1 MGRPLELVTFVT
13 RAESRVDALLSL
25 SEEPRTRPDLQEE
38 TGIPR
43 ATLSR
48 ILADFR
54 ERELVVRDGHEYGLT
69 PLGELLANEVGSL
82 LDSVAAMQR
91 LADVRQWLSV
101 ESFDFPVERL
111 ADADVVVPSRGDPTA
126 PIRRAEELLAE
137 AGRVRVVANS
147 MIPGCL
153 EAVWREV
160 TAGRQ
165 TVEWVATPDALDVTA
180 ADPELSRRT
189 RELLES
195 ANASGYVH
203 PDGFPQALFVVDDT
217 VFTPVTDEAGTVQG
231 HVETDDDVVLA
242 WAEETIDGYV
252 REAEPLEADVLSV

>member
-1 MGRPLELVTFVT
+1 MDSSLELVTFVT
-13 RAESRVDALLSL
+13 RAESRVDALLAMVAG
-25 SEEPRTRPDLQEE
+25 PATRRDLQEA

-48 ILADFR
+48 ILADFDD
-54 ERELVVRDGHEYGLT
+54 RELLVRDGHEYGLT
-69 PLGELLANEVGSL
+69 PLGELLAAELRSL
-82 LDSVAAMQR
+82 FDSVEAMRTLQ
-91 LADVRQWLSV
+91 DVRQWLSM
-101 ESFDFPVERL
+101 EAFDFPVERL
-111 ADADVVVPSRGDPTA
+111 ADADVVIPTTQDPTA
-126 PIRRAEELLAE
+126 PIRRAEELLAG
-137 AGRVRVVANS
+137 ASRVRLVANS

-165 TVEWVATPDALDVTA
+165 TLEWVGTPAALEVVAD
-180 ADPELSRRT
+180 DPELSRWT

-195 ANASGYVH
+195 GDASAYLHDG
-203 PDGFPQALFVVDDT
+203 GFPQALFVVDDI
-217 VFTPVTDEAGTVQG
+217 VFTPVSDDAGTVQG

-252 REAEPLEADVLSV
+252 REAEPVSAEALAA